1 MTVFPRL
8 LRLLAWTLICI
19 ALLGVLGWLQQ
30 GDPDCL
36 LDTSLFAQIRLCD
49 AAYVGMAQG
58 QSPWLLALYALML
71 LGGLGLLKLA
81 RRKKP

>member
-1 MTVFPRL
+1 LTS
-8 LRLLAWTLICI
+8 I

-49 AAYVGMAQG
+49 AEYVGITQG
-58 QSPWLLALYALML
+58 QSPWPLGVYGLLLLA
-71 LGGLGLLKLA
+71 GIGLVMRA
-81 RRKKP
+81 R